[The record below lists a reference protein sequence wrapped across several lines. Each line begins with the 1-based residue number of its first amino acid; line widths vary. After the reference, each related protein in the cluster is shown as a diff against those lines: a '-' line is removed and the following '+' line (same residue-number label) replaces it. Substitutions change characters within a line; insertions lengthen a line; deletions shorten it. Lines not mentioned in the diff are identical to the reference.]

1 MFRMYQA
8 AFGVLISAVFPE
20 SGPQPN
26 VSSPNEASSLP
37 SPATQKKYYDRRVSL
52 FHPYESSFYPSQK
65 QSIILSEKKRAK
77 YKPHLSSGNRYR
89 ENKQLKM

>member
-1 MFRMYQA
+1 MFRMHQA

-37 SPATQKKYYDRRVSL
+37 NPADSKKNIMTGECRFFIPMKVLFIQVKNNLSSYQKKNGQNTSHIFLPETAIVRIS
-52 FHPYESSFYPSQK
+52 
-65 QSIILSEKKRAK
+65 
-77 YKPHLSSGNRYR
+77 N
-89 ENKQLKM
+89 